1 MQAITNESDFNI
13 DSGLVAVKFWAAW
26 CAPCKRMEPV
36 IRKMESEFEKVK
48 FISIDID
55 QVPVI
60 AQKYRIRGLPSLLL
74 FKNGHE
80 VNRINGLVLTS
91 PLRKAFK
98 DLAKE
103 ED

>member
-13 DSGLVAVKFWAAW
+13 SSGFVAVKFWATW

-36 IRKMESEFEKVK
+36 IRKMESEFSDVK
-48 FISIDID
+48 FLSVDID
-55 QVPVI
+55 QIPSI

-74 FKNGHE
+74 FKNSVE
-80 VNRINGLVLTS
+80 IERINGLVLTS

-98 DLAKE
+98 DLTKSE
-103 ED
+103 

>member
-13 DSGLVAVKFWAAW
+13 DSGLVAVKFWATW
-26 CAPCKRMEPV
+26 CAPCKRMDPV
-36 IRKMESEFEKVK
+36 IRKMESEFDNIK

-55 QVPVI
+55 QVSSI
-60 AQKYRIRGLPSLLL
+60 AQKYRIRTVPSLLL
-74 FKNGHE
+74 FKNGLE

-91 PLRKAFK
+91 PLRKAFR
-98 DLAKE
+98 DLARD